1 MRRFARWLG
10 YAAYGGAVFVV
21 FVVSAYAAFSV
32 FVRSGATSVPELAGL
47 ADGEAAAMLADQG
60 LRLKEREGEEAYD
73 EQVEIGRVLRQRPP
87 AGSFVKR
94 GSVVEVTLSRG
105 PQRLQVPDL
114 VGQAVQ
120 SAQVALA
127 AVGLPSGRTLSVWSE
142 RQPSG
147 LVTLQNPAAGAR
159 VDRETPV
166 DLYVSIG
173 NTAETYV
180 MPDLIYRGYDE
191 VKTFFERGGFRLGSV
206 KFEAYEGIGR
216 GVVLRQFPLPGHPV
230 RRQDP
235 IALVVAAGAGEGSS

>member
-1 MRRFARWLG
+1 MRRWLRFVG
-10 YAAYGGAVFVV
+10 LTAYAGAVFVV
-21 FVVSAYAAFSV
+21 FVVAAYAAFSV

-47 ADGEAAAMLADQG
+47 TDGEAAAMLADQG
-60 LRLKEREGEEAYD
+60 LRVKEREGEEAYD
-73 EQVEIGRVLRQRPP
+73 ERVAIGRVLRQRPP

-94 GSVVEVTLSRG
+94 GSVVELVLSRG

-142 RQPSG
+142 HQPSG
-147 LVTLQNPAAGAR
+147 LVTLQNPPAGAR
-159 VDRETPV
+159 VDRLMPV
-166 DLYVSIG
+166 DLFVSIG

-180 MPDLIYRGYDE
+180 MPDLIYRGYDD
-191 VKTFFERGGFRLGSV
+191 VKVFFERGGFRLGSV
-206 KFEAYEGIGR
+206 KFEAYEGIAR
-216 GVVLRQFPLPGHPV
+216 GVVLRQFPLPGHPL

-235 IALVVAAGAGEGSS
+235 IALVVAAGALEGS